1 MLRLHPLISITVVL
15 FSFSKTA
22 SCLSMSSAYC
32 SLFYRVAKYLACL
45 PGVDSQLCH
54 IAEGLNFFLTVT
66 SSPFNQIN
74 NIKRVSSVQPIIH
87 VSMNLPTFV
96 AWSPTSSHCL
106 HVFGS
111 SLIPIARQSACH
123 KANPFPSADDY

>member
-15 FSFSKTA
+15 FSFLKLLVVYPCRLPTVR
-22 SCLSMSSAYC
+22 
-32 SLFYRVAKYLACL
+32 RVAKYLACL
-45 PGVDSQLCH
+45 PGVDLQLCH
-54 IAEGLNFFLTVT
+54 IAEGLNFSLTVT
-66 SSPFNQIN
+66 SSSFNQIN
-74 NIKRVSSVQPIIH
+74 NIKRVSSVQPIIR

-96 AWSPTSSHCL
+96 AWSPTSSHCS

-111 SLIPIARQSACH
+111 GSIPIARQSAYH